1 MNFEGKITEVILG
14 SKEQAITIGGQASL
28 PFIGPRKIPA
38 IGLVLS
44 DEGVQLPRG
53 VPNPYPKV
61 CINDLIS
68 WAKYC
73 EKNYPVNALMVKFS
87 NETKAPQLL
96 EELINAISVPLIIS
110 GSGEREK
117 DKEIIKKCGEIA
129 EGENLLLCSVE
140 LEDYKSIAAT
150 ALAYD
155 HTVVAESPIDINIAK
170 QLNILLT
177 DFGLPLERIVIDPLV
192 AALGYGLEYTFS
204 VMERIR
210 AQAFNGDKLL
220 ASPIV
225 CFAFNGW
232 RAREASF
239 EYEEWGALAERG
251 ILWEAMTASSLYSV
265 GADLIVFQHPQSI
278 TLFRQLLEVQ

>member
-1 MNFEGKITEVILG
+1 MNFEGKITEVKLG
-14 SKEQAITIGGQASL
+14 SKDQTVTIGGQTSL
-28 PFIGPRKIPA
+28 PFIGPRKLPA

-44 DEGVQLPRG
+44 DEGIQFPKGVQ
-53 VPNPYPKV
+53 NPYPKESA
-61 CINDLIS
+61 NDLIS

-73 EKNYPVNALMVKFS
+73 EKNHPINALMVRFTH
-87 NETKAPQLL
+87 EEKAPQLL
-96 EELINAISVPLIIS
+96 EELVNTVSLPLIIS

-129 EGENLLLCSVE
+129 EGENLLLCSAE

-150 ALAYD
+150 ALAYG

-220 ASPIV
+220 ASPMV

-239 EYEEWGALAERG
+239 EYEEWGALTERG
-251 ILWEAMTASSLYSV
+251 ILWEVMTASSLYSV
-265 GADLIVFQHPQSI
+265 GADLLVFQHPQSI
-278 TLFRQLLEVQ
+278 TLFNQLLEVQ